1 VESPKP
7 PTYPVN
13 LVLDR
18 LPVLVVGAG
27 KVALRKVRGLLAAG
41 AEISVVA
48 PEVEPEFEE
57 LRKEGHIELFKRP
70 YESGEATGYRLVFS
84 ATGDERIDWQVS
96 YDAATASVFTNV
108 ADVPDRC
115 NFYLPAVVK
124 RGNLQIGINT
134 DGVAP
139 FVARRL
145 RERLENI
152 FSEEFTSWL
161 ACAGT
166 FREAVLSGVADPHTR
181 EALFDKYFSET
192 WLASDA
198 PVEQPVTPE
207 EATWR
212 GWIIEATGDT
222 AAAENRG
229 DG

>member
-1 VESPKP
+1 
-7 PTYPVN
+7 VN

-41 AEISVVA
+41 AEVSVVA
-48 PEVEPEFEE
+48 PKVEPEFDE
-57 LRKEGHIELFKRP
+57 LRKEGQIELFKRP

-84 ATGDERIDWQVS
+84 ATGDERVDWQVS

-152 FSEEFTSWL
+152 FGEEFTSWL
-161 ACAGT
+161 TSAGA

-181 EALFDKYFSET
+181 EALFDRFFNET
-192 WLASDA
+192 WPTSDA
-198 PVEQPVTPE
+198 PVTQPATPAE
-207 EATWR
+207 TTWR
-212 GWIIEATGDT
+212 DWIAEATGDAT
-222 AAAENRG
+222 ASESQG